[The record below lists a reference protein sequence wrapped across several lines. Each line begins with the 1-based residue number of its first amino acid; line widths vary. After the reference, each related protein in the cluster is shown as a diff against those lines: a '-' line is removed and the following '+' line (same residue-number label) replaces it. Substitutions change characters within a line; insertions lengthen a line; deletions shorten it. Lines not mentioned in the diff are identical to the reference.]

1 MVTASNNSMA
11 ANCGGRDKVIVI
23 INQNGEDPPIVK
35 QDKHGDTVREARR
48 GPAFS
53 RGPVHTGRR
62 KRVVLDQTESELRLN
77 SIFGHRKLS
86 ISFLL
91 RMPPHRTA

>member
-1 MVTASNNSMA
+1 M
-11 ANCGGRDKVIVI
+11 IVI
-23 INQNGEDPPIVK
+23 INQNGEDPPIVQQQQ
-35 QDKHGDTVREARR
+35 QDKHR
-48 GPAFS
+48 GHGQSGAEWRSGPTFS
-53 RGPVHTGRR
+53 QGAGRR

-91 RMPPHRTA
+91 RLPPHRTA

>member
-1 MVTASNNSMA
+1 M
-11 ANCGGRDKVIVI
+11 IVI
-23 INQNGEDPPIVK
+23 INQNGEDPPIVQQQQ
-35 QDKHGDTVREARR
+35 QDKHR
-48 GPAFS
+48 GHGQSRPTFS
-53 RGPVHTGRR
+53 RGAERR

-91 RMPPHRTA
+91 RLPPHRTA

>member
-1 MVTASNNSMA
+1 M
-11 ANCGGRDKVIVI
+11 IVI
-23 INQNGEDPPIVK
+23 INQNGEDPPIVQQQQ
-35 QDKHGDTVREARR
+35 QDKHR
-48 GPAFS
+48 GHGQSGAEWPHIQ
-53 RGPVHTGRR
+53 PGRR

-91 RMPPHRTA
+91 RLPPHRTA

>member
-1 MVTASNNSMA
+1 M
-11 ANCGGRDKVIVI
+11 IVI

-53 RGPVHTGRR
+53 RVAGRSGRR

-91 RMPPHRTA
+91 RLPPHRTA

>member
-1 MVTASNNSMA
+1 MVTASNNSMV

-35 QDKHGDTVREARR
+35 QDKHGGHGER

-53 RGPVHTGRR
+53 RGAVHTGRR

-91 RMPPHRTA
+91 RLPPHRTA

>member
-1 MVTASNNSMA
+1 MVTASNNSMV

-23 INQNGEDPPIVK
+23 INQNGEDPPIVQ
-35 QDKHGDTVREARR
+35 QDKHGGHGER

-53 RGPVHTGRR
+53 RGAGHTGRR

-91 RMPPHRTA
+91 RLPPHRTA